1 MSGLLLCG
9 KRSATP
15 YIIKEAGINI
25 YSIEELSYYLYN
37 NTYMV
42 GIEFFCDELIEYIA
56 DELELP
62 SLGQKLKYGVNH
74 KTGLTSLVMEVLSA
88 TAYYSDDERQAIV
101 KTLDALSSKSKPE
114 RMKARADMLYERG
127 KYASALCAYKDIL
140 TDTDVKLEPSF
151 VANIWNNIGV
161 LYTKQFLFEDSV
173 ICFKTAC
180 DIKREEQYFDNMI
193 CAAIFSMND
202 SLISDLTAQY
212 QITEA
217 MIEQYMKA
225 IESHRKAMARGEEFT
240 ELRQKLVYD
249 GKTELVEYKEGIR
262 DILCKWKKEYRDQNS
277 NSEIMTKR

>member
-1 MSGLLLCG
+1 
-9 KRSATP
+9 
-15 YIIKEAGINI
+15 
-25 YSIEELSYYLYN
+25 
-37 NTYMV
+37 
-42 GIEFFCDELIEYIA
+42 
-56 DELELP
+56 
-62 SLGQKLKYGVNH
+62 
-74 KTGLTSLVMEVLSA
+74 
-88 TAYYSDDERQAIV
+88 
-101 KTLDALSSKSKPE
+101 
-114 RMKARADMLYERG
+114 
-127 KYASALCAYKDIL
+127 
-140 TDTDVKLEPSF
+140 
-151 VANIWNNIGV
+151 
-161 LYTKQFLFEDSV
+161 
-173 ICFKTAC
+173 
-180 DIKREEQYFDNMI
+180 MI